1 MAPLLPN
8 DSPFPMSRHHGITEK
23 RFWNLPAIGSV
34 PAVTQAQASDNISV
48 ATPSSQRHSQPVAR
62 SDGCMITRFSDLSN
76 ECAHFVSA
84 VRAKNRQSEK
94 DRIIDLLVD
103 ELVPVTWGGVFS
115 IVLHKHHDNWATI
128 AISPCLADMIALTQ
142 WFSNDNAVRQRYLSH
157 GRRDPGRSHP
167 AWFDTLPLQNEFQ
180 LTLLHPNH
188 FHSHA
193 QQSLLVLGTDGH
205 SKQYKA
211 SPDGVLKDENDVPLP
226 PFPLPSRNVLTKLNP
241 ILVNFAAAL
250 RFRRLKRMD
259 PALMQ
264 DFSTET
270 LAVID
275 ASLQLYA
282 AVMWTPVL
290 PNKKKGSV
298 ITVESADA
306 ADIDMGAGPSGT
318 SGSMKVP
325 QDREAEEG
333 SVEAGSSWMDTD
345 VHALFETLGAEQAMD
360 VLLGGYDFEPLPDLG
375 HAEDSGASPPWPTT
389 SPDKYFEPLPELIHD
404 GENGGASPPRPT
416 TPPDDE
422 ERWDVVS
429 AEVLGTGR
437 KENETEVVVTE
448 GDGAA
453 DEGLKGGRVCDEAVV
468 VGQGELAQGSGSEGV
483 GNGQRRGRVGEL

>member
-1 MAPLLPN
+1 
-8 DSPFPMSRHHGITEK
+8 
-23 RFWNLPAIGSV
+23 V
-34 PAVTQAQASDNISV
+34 
-48 ATPSSQRHSQPVAR
+48 
-62 SDGCMITRFSDLSN
+62 
-76 ECAHFVSA
+76 
-84 VRAKNRQSEK
+84 
-94 DRIIDLLVD
+94 
-103 ELVPVTWGGVFS
+103 
-115 IVLHKHHDNWATI
+115 
-128 AISPCLADMIALTQ
+128 
-142 WFSNDNAVRQRYLSH
+142 
-157 GRRDPGRSHP
+157 
-167 AWFDTLPLQNEFQ
+167 
-180 LTLLHPNH
+180 LHPNY
-188 FHSHA
+188 FHPHA

-259 PALMQ
+259 LALMQ

-282 AVMWTPVL
+282 AVMWNPVL

-298 ITVESADA
+298 ITVGSADA

-360 VLLGGYDFEPLPDLG
+360 VLLGGYGISRSLEYLCKR
-375 HAEDSGASPPWPTT
+375 T
-389 SPDKYFEPLPELIHD
+389 HD
-404 GENGGASPPRPT
+404 
-416 TPPDDE
+416 
-422 ERWDVVS
+422 
-429 AEVLGTGR
+429 
-437 KENETEVVVTE
+437 
-448 GDGAA
+448 
-453 DEGLKGGRVCDEAVV
+453 
-468 VGQGELAQGSGSEGV
+468 
-483 GNGQRRGRVGEL
+483 